1 MKSSGSGPWGPF
13 RPHDGSHGGVL
24 AQSSRSEQHQLPMCK
39 HNEIQRPPGRAS
51 NLGDS
56 QSVCA
61 FLYERGIQGKQCDP
75 FTIATAFL
83 YERGIQGKQCDP
95 FTIATA
101 FIQEQCVSVSLTVPL
116 QREQGQLLTQATT
129 GTSSH
134 ISLHGGACIPTS
146 KVGAWWFFLVFL
158 GRLFFLFLF

>member
-1 MKSSGSGPWGPF
+1 
-13 RPHDGSHGGVL
+13 
-24 AQSSRSEQHQLPMCK
+24 MCV
-39 HNEIQRPPGRAS
+39 R
-51 NLGDS
+51 
-56 QSVCA
+56 
-61 FLYERGIQGKQCDP
+61 
-75 FTIATAFL
+75 
-83 YERGIQGKQCDP
+83 ERGIQGKQCDP

-146 KVGAWWFFLVFL
+146 KVGAWWFFCFL
-158 GRLFFLFLF
+158 GRLFSGWADYKCPLWLAVLARLV

>member
-1 MKSSGSGPWGPF
+1 
-13 RPHDGSHGGVL
+13 
-24 AQSSRSEQHQLPMCK
+24 MC
-39 HNEIQRPPGRAS
+39 
-51 NLGDS
+51 
-56 QSVCA
+56 
-61 FLYERGIQGKQCDP
+61 
-75 FTIATAFL
+75 AFL

-158 GRLFFLFLF
+158 GRLFFFLSFLISGHYRHSYKVSDKQQSVSKTHSPANCGLKKCTAKMYWHTKNQQQWWSGILFFITLLTSVHQSQ